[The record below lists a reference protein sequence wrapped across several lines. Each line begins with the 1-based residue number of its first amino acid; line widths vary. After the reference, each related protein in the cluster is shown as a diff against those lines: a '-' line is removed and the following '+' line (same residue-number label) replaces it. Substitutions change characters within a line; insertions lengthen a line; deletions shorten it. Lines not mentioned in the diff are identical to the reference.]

1 MYYILCNCQHS
12 ADYVGSTTD
21 MKRRWSKHKSDIRHG
36 NWASCGL
43 AGHFGQYHRRDMEEA
58 IDNLQVTLVDSVEN
72 VTNLKRKEDAW
83 MCNLG
88 TLFVGMNSRNEVLAR
103 SRVNY
108 GR

>member
-1 MYYILCNCQHS
+1 
-12 ADYVGSTTD
+12 
-21 MKRRWSKHKSDIRHG
+21 
-36 NWASCGL
+36 
-43 AGHFGQYHRRDMEEA
+43 MEEA

-72 VTNLKRKEDAW
+72 VTNLKRMEDAW

-88 TLFVGMNSRNEVLAR
+88 TLFVGMNSRNEVLAH